1 MAGTPLAGTN
11 GRVKIG
17 NVALTQAKWSV
28 RPKGNLLPST
38 NFESADPLT
47 GIAYF
52 EGIFG
57 VRECDVTFSGFWD
70 AAANPHTT
78 FGLIGGA
85 VISNVQIFVSRAVS
99 QCFSFSSFLCID
111 VSVDDDVNGML
122 MISVTG
128 KANGSF
134 TYPS

>member
-11 GRVKIG
+11 GRIQIG
-17 NVALTQAKWSV
+17 GVALTQAKWSV

-38 NFESADPLT
+38 NFESVGTDGNT
-47 GIAYF
+47 YF

-78 FGLIGGA
+78 FNLVGGA
-85 VISNVQIFVSRAVS
+85 TISNVEIFCNRAGNRRWV
-99 QCFSFSSFLCID
+99 FAYFLVIEP
-111 VSVDDDVNGML
+111 SVDDDVNGML
-122 MISVTG
+122 NISVTG
-128 KANGSF
+128 KANGQF
-134 TYPS
+134 VYPT